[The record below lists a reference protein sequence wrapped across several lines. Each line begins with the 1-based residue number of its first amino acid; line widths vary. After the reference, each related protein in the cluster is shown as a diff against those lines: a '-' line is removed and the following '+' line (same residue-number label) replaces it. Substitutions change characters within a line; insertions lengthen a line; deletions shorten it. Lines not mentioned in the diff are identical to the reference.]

1 MSSTKWLSCGEY
13 NIYFKYILLATLYKI
28 INDCLYGFFIYED
41 LFVTV
46 KIFPDGAQ
54 KYLSKHYLIHSIFNY
69 LGTFLFSYLYYKYE
83 TYVSRRDLKNSKITI
98 KKQNSSSQIVLIHN
112 DSNGNIEDKVLYSKT
127 IFFQFITITILW
139 VVEEKLLVIYLF
151 AFKDLDFWMLELLI
165 ITYFSAKMFKL
176 QVYNHQ
182 IVAILFNVFPCIL
195 KILTIFLSFYD
206 QNNNPYTQSNSL
218 IAFGIIMYLILITLR
233 SYVNSKIKWLM
244 DLKYISTSRFLMI
257 YGLIGAGISLIA
269 CIVTTF
275 IKCKECGVF
284 NEKREITDDICK
296 VKYNNTNENYDIY
309 FDNFKIYFSNI
320 RNVNDFF
327 KEFFIIIVGMITYY
341 FSEYNCLLVIKYL
354 TPVYIIFSNPICFF
368 FQKVL
373 LILNT
378 LYEKHS
384 FFYIIDKI
392 KLEKFSLDISGD
404 VLSFLGFLVYLE
416 IIELNF
422 CNLNFNLRKSIMKRA
437 NFESYECESE
447 RNDSTII
454 NSEDEEETVD
464 NINEKDT
471 TSNLD
476 ITINF

>member
-28 INDCLYGFFIYED
+28 INDCLYGYFIYED
-41 LFVTV
+41 LFVPV
-46 KIFPDGAQ
+46 KIFSGGAQ
-54 KYLSKHYLIHSIFNY
+54 EYLSKHYLIHSIFNY
-69 LGTFLFSYLYYKYE
+69 LGTFLFSFLYYKYE
-83 TYVSRRDLKNSKITI
+83 TYVSRRDLKNTKITI

-112 DSNGNIEDKVLYSKT
+112 DNNGNIEDKVLYSKT

-182 IVAILFNVFPCIL
+182 IVSILFNIFPCIL

-257 YGLIGAGISLIA
+257 YGLIGAGISFIA

-320 RNVNDFF
+320 RNVTEFF

-341 FSEYNCLLVIKYL
+341 FNEYNCLLVIKYL

-378 LYEKHS
+378 LYQKHS
-384 FFYIIDKI
+384 FFYQKDKI

>member
-1 MSSTKWLSCGEY
+1 
-13 NIYFKYILLATLYKI
+13 
-28 INDCLYGFFIYED
+28 
-41 LFVTV
+41 
-46 KIFPDGAQ
+46 
-54 KYLSKHYLIHSIFNY
+54 
-69 LGTFLFSYLYYKYE
+69 
-83 TYVSRRDLKNSKITI
+83 
-98 KKQNSSSQIVLIHN
+98 
-112 DSNGNIEDKVLYSKT
+112 
-127 IFFQFITITILW
+127 
-139 VVEEKLLVIYLF
+139 
-151 AFKDLDFWMLELLI
+151 
-165 ITYFSAKMFKL
+165 MFKL

-195 KILTIFLSFYD
+195 KILTIFLSFE
-206 QNNNPYTQSNSL
+206 QNNPYTQSNSL

-233 SYVNSKIKWLM
+233 SYVNTKIKWLM

-257 YGLIGAGISLIA
+257 YGLIGAGISIIA

-275 IKCKECGVF
+275 IKCKEYAVF
-284 NEKREITDDICK
+284 NEKKDIIDEICK
-296 VKYNNTNENYDIY
+296 VTYNNTKDATENYDIY
-309 FDNFKIYFSNI
+309 FDNFKIYFSYIN
-320 RNVNDFF
+320 NVTEFL

-354 TPVYIIFSNPICFF
+354 TPVYIIFANPICFF

-378 LYEKHS
+378 LYQEHK
-384 FFYIIDKI
+384 FFYQRNNIKII
-392 KLEKFSLDISGD
+392 KFSLDISGD

-437 NFESYECESE
+437 NFESYECESV
-447 RNDSTII
+447 RYDSTVI

-464 NINEKDT
+464 NINEKDNF
-471 TSNLD
+471 SNLD